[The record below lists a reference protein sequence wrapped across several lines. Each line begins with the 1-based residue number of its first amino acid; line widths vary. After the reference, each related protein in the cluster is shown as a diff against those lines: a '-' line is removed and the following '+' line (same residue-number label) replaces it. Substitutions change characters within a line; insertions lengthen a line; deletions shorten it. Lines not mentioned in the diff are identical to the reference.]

1 MRIQSYYLIINL
13 LLLVGSNKGKETIK
27 ERGQIRFRRIG
38 SLSSNTPEKN
48 KDTSIASTTSEPT
61 LKPELKADEEAIKEK
76 TIPNISKETQSE
88 KIKNAITENIRTV
101 AFKPT
106 IEGVDYEIHY
116 DEKNKWYYID
126 ATNFGL
132 NPAEN
137 LDDTEALNKA
147 LKATNEIKMADP
159 SGTRYTGV
167 AVKLSG
173 IVNIARDRGEID
185 HYEILTYGSGVP
197 MPIRGGEIDGIQ
209 FSYQTNILIEGTTT
223 SENGHKLNGSTG
235 YGFASE
241 SGSYN
246 NGIVFRNNTS
256 TYNYRK
262 GLDIHDGDRILIE
275 NNVSYGDRLLG
286 ISVYNRNFKMEN
298 VIIRNNI
305 ITQDKTNRLAKDDL
319 KVDGKFT
326 HGHDYLQY
334 EAIHLQTNEKSQD
347 LSEMGSV
354 GYFEISNNRIQN
366 LDSSGRTATNQDYN
380 TNAILVRMQEPY
392 LNYVLNIKN
401 NQITGHSANDILKM
415 INSSNDNIK
424 GTSTLSETNKFANGL
439 GYGSGSINISG
450 NKVELDELYGDPNKD
465 LSAITIA
472 ESTINSNVTDQK
484 LRAAQDK
491 FRGSVTFENNDIKI
505 KKTFMSTRPGIIG
518 KQKKMPVISITT
530 NSEAILFK
538 DNNLDFGEVTQTL
551 AKNIATL
558 SPLISLNGNNGT
570 LIQPG
575 LGFNANT
582 SRTPSN
588 LPNTLS
594 RTQPLVFLGND
605 IKISGISYANNIDL
619 PLLVLETSHLV
630 RYTNNN
636 TFTSDSEITASVT
649 DTKTD
654 PLENSIYTSSTERV
668 TPSKEKNSSQF
679 NMGISRIST
688 ASPILLD
695 SKEEVVP
702 YDTVYINDNTIAAGT
717 SFEKTPGREGKN
729 CR

>member
-1 MRIQSYYLIINL
+1 
-13 LLLVGSNKGKETIK
+13 
-27 ERGQIRFRRIG
+27 
-38 SLSSNTPEKN
+38 
-48 KDTSIASTTSEPT
+48 
-61 LKPELKADEEAIKEK
+61 
-76 TIPNISKETQSE
+76 
-88 KIKNAITENIRTV
+88 
-101 AFKPT
+101 
-106 IEGVDYEIHY
+106 
-116 DEKNKWYYID
+116 
-126 ATNFGL
+126 
-132 NPAEN
+132 
-137 LDDTEALNKA
+137 
-147 LKATNEIKMADP
+147 
-159 SGTRYTGV
+159 
-167 AVKLSG
+167 
-173 IVNIARDRGEID
+173 
-185 HYEILTYGSGVP
+185 
-197 MPIRGGEIDGIQ
+197 
-209 FSYQTNILIEGTTT
+209 
-223 SENGHKLNGSTG
+223 
-235 YGFASE
+235 
-241 SGSYN
+241 
-246 NGIVFRNNTS
+246 
-256 TYNYRK
+256 
-262 GLDIHDGDRILIE
+262 
-275 NNVSYGDRLLG
+275 
-286 ISVYNRNFKMEN
+286 
-298 VIIRNNI
+298 
-305 ITQDKTNRLAKDDL
+305 
-319 KVDGKFT
+319 
-326 HGHDYLQY
+326 
-334 EAIHLQTNEKSQD
+334 
-347 LSEMGSV
+347 MGSV

-401 NQITGHSANDILKM
+401 NRITSHSANDILKM

-472 ESTINSNVTDQK
+472 ESTINPNVTDQK

-491 FRGSVTFENNDIKI
+491 FRSSVTFENNDIKI

-518 KQKKMPVISITT
+518 KQKNMPVISITT

-619 PLLVLETSHLV
+619 PLRVLEISHLV

-654 PLENSIYTSSTERV
+654 PLGNSIYTSSTERV
-668 TPSKEKNSSQF
+668 TPSKEKNRSQF
-679 NMGISRIST
+679 NMGISRFST

-717 SFEKTPGREGKN
+717 SFEKTPGREGKKL
-729 CR
+729 

>member
-1 MRIQSYYLIINL
+1 MGPPRSISNLI
-13 LLLVGSNKGKETIK
+13 SNKAPGYTFDNLNLGENNKV
-27 ERGQIRFRRIG
+27 
-38 SLSSNTPEKN
+38 LNSNTHN
-48 KDTSIASTTSEPT
+48 
-61 LKPELKADEEAIKEK
+61 
-76 TIPNISKETQSE
+76 N
-88 KIKNAITENIRTV
+88 RV
-101 AFKPT
+101 A
-106 IEGVDYEIHY
+106 
-116 DEKNKWYYID
+116 
-126 ATNFGL
+126 
-132 NPAEN
+132 
-137 LDDTEALNKA
+137 
-147 LKATNEIKMADP
+147 
-159 SGTRYTGV
+159 
-167 AVKLSG
+167 
-173 IVNIARDRGEID
+173 
-185 HYEILTYGSGVP
+185 
-197 MPIRGGEIDGIQ
+197 GIQ

-241 SGSYN
+241 AGSYN

-518 KQKKMPVISITT
+518 KQKNMPVISITT

-538 DNNLDFGEVTQTL
+538 DNNLDFGQVTQTL

-619 PLLVLETSHLV
+619 PLRVLETSHLV

>member
-1 MRIQSYYLIINL
+1 
-13 LLLVGSNKGKETIK
+13 
-27 ERGQIRFRRIG
+27 
-38 SLSSNTPEKN
+38 
-48 KDTSIASTTSEPT
+48 
-61 LKPELKADEEAIKEK
+61 
-76 TIPNISKETQSE
+76 
-88 KIKNAITENIRTV
+88 
-101 AFKPT
+101 
-106 IEGVDYEIHY
+106 
-116 DEKNKWYYID
+116 
-126 ATNFGL
+126 
-132 NPAEN
+132 
-137 LDDTEALNKA
+137 LNKA

-241 SGSYN
+241 AGSYN

-415 INSSNDNIK
+415 ITEGRK
-424 GTSTLSETNKFANGL
+424 QVHMEWLYLFFANAIYEAGFSFYIFTFL
-439 GYGSGSINISG
+439 LAIA
-450 NKVELDELYGDPNKD
+450 
-465 LSAITIA
+465 AITIKYKA
-472 ESTINSNVTDQK
+472 FTEHAIYPAFAMLLFMYPTLLVSDGGQMRQGMAMAIILFSFRYIKELDGYSKFFCLIILLSGIGIYSYGSALNYFLKFYEKVSSDTIGTFVMCSSLLAFFGTAFLLGK
-484 LRAAQDK
+484 LLKK
-491 FRGSVTFENNDIKI
+491 FKEKSIYKFLIFV
-505 KKTFMSTRPGIIG
+505 GIILMAIILFRVKFGVTPYLLMAFYTMTYEIVRSLGNTIIAQRYKENQG
-518 KQKKMPVISITT
+518 KILGVASAVGSLGTAIGSLLSGYLLNFNPFLPFVVNIIVMFFVLVLILVKKLFIFLMKRRNIYITLISIPT
-530 NSEAILFK
+530 
-538 DNNLDFGEVTQTL
+538 
-551 AKNIATL
+551 
-558 SPLISLNGNNGT
+558 
-570 LIQPG
+570 
-575 LGFNANT
+575 
-582 SRTPSN
+582 
-588 LPNTLS
+588 
-594 RTQPLVFLGND
+594 FL
-605 IKISGISYANNIDL
+605 L
-619 PLLVLETSHLV
+619 LTLLVLTYLVATSGSL
-630 RYTNNN
+630 
-636 TFTSDSEITASVT
+636 
-649 DTKTD
+649 
-654 PLENSIYTSSTERV
+654 SI
-668 TPSKEKNSSQF
+668 F
-679 NMGISRIST
+679 
-688 ASPILLD
+688 L
-695 SKEEVVP
+695 
-702 YDTVYINDNTIAAGT
+702 T
-717 SFEKTPGREGKN
+717 SFFLIFNFIAPIFICRLLPEIAKTVAL
-729 CR
+729 

>member
-1 MRIQSYYLIINL
+1 
-13 LLLVGSNKGKETIK
+13 
-27 ERGQIRFRRIG
+27 
-38 SLSSNTPEKN
+38 
-48 KDTSIASTTSEPT
+48 
-61 LKPELKADEEAIKEK
+61 
-76 TIPNISKETQSE
+76 
-88 KIKNAITENIRTV
+88 
-101 AFKPT
+101 
-106 IEGVDYEIHY
+106 
-116 DEKNKWYYID
+116 
-126 ATNFGL
+126 
-132 NPAEN
+132 
-137 LDDTEALNKA
+137 
-147 LKATNEIKMADP
+147 
-159 SGTRYTGV
+159 
-167 AVKLSG
+167 
-173 IVNIARDRGEID
+173 
-185 HYEILTYGSGVP
+185 
-197 MPIRGGEIDGIQ
+197 
-209 FSYQTNILIEGTTT
+209 
-223 SENGHKLNGSTG
+223 
-235 YGFASE
+235 
-241 SGSYN
+241 
-246 NGIVFRNNTS
+246 
-256 TYNYRK
+256 
-262 GLDIHDGDRILIE
+262 
-275 NNVSYGDRLLG
+275 
-286 ISVYNRNFKMEN
+286 
-298 VIIRNNI
+298 
-305 ITQDKTNRLAKDDL
+305 
-319 KVDGKFT
+319 
-326 HGHDYLQY
+326 
-334 EAIHLQTNEKSQD
+334 
-347 LSEMGSV
+347 MGSV

-401 NQITGHSANDILKM
+401 NRITSHSANDILKM

-424 GTSTLSETNKFANGL
+424 
-439 GYGSGSINISG
+439 GSGSINISG

-472 ESTINSNVTDQK
+472 ESTINPNVTDQK

-491 FRGSVTFENNDIKI
+491 FRSSVTFENNDIKI

-518 KQKKMPVISITT
+518 KQKNMPVISITT

-551 AKNIATL
+551 AKNIAPL

-619 PLLVLETSHLV
+619 PLRVLEISHLV

-654 PLENSIYTSSTERV
+654 PLGNSIYTSSTERV
-668 TPSKEKNSSQF
+668 TPSKEKNRSQF
-679 NMGISRIST
+679 NMGISRFST

-717 SFEKTPGREGKN
+717 SFEKTPGREGKKL
-729 CR
+729 

>member
-1 MRIQSYYLIINL
+1 MALPL
-13 LLLVGSNKGKETIK
+13 KLVHI
-27 ERGQIRFRRIG
+27 
-38 SLSSNTPEKN
+38 
-48 KDTSIASTTSEPT
+48 
-61 LKPELKADEEAIKEK
+61 
-76 TIPNISKETQSE
+76 
-88 KIKNAITENIRTV
+88 
-101 AFKPT
+101 
-106 IEGVDYEIHY
+106 
-116 DEKNKWYYID
+116 
-126 ATNFGL
+126 
-132 NPAEN
+132 
-137 LDDTEALNKA
+137 
-147 LKATNEIKMADP
+147 
-159 SGTRYTGV
+159 
-167 AVKLSG
+167 
-173 IVNIARDRGEID
+173 
-185 HYEILTYGSGVP
+185 
-197 MPIRGGEIDGIQ
+197 
-209 FSYQTNILIEGTTT
+209 
-223 SENGHKLNGSTG
+223 
-235 YGFASE
+235 
-241 SGSYN
+241 
-246 NGIVFRNNTS
+246 IVFRNNTS

-450 NKVELDELYGDPNKD
+450 NKVELKD

-518 KQKKMPVISITT
+518 KQKNMPVISITT

-619 PLLVLETSHLV
+619 PLRVLETSHLV

>member
-1 MRIQSYYLIINL
+1 MNL
-13 LLLVGSNKGKETIK
+13 GENNKV
-27 ERGQIRFRRIG
+27 
-38 SLSSNTPEKN
+38 LNSNTHN
-48 KDTSIASTTSEPT
+48 
-61 LKPELKADEEAIKEK
+61 
-76 TIPNISKETQSE
+76 N
-88 KIKNAITENIRTV
+88 RV
-101 AFKPT
+101 A
-106 IEGVDYEIHY
+106 GV
-116 DEKNKWYYID
+116 
-126 ATNFGL
+126 
-132 NPAEN
+132 
-137 LDDTEALNKA
+137 
-147 LKATNEIKMADP
+147 
-159 SGTRYTGV
+159 
-167 AVKLSG
+167 
-173 IVNIARDRGEID
+173 
-185 HYEILTYGSGVP
+185 
-197 MPIRGGEIDGIQ
+197 Q

-241 SGSYN
+241 AGSYN

-347 LSEMGSV
+347 LSEMRSV

-366 LDSSGRTATNQDYN
+366 LDSSGRTATNQYYN
-380 TNAILVRMQEPY
+380 TNTILVRMQEPY

-401 NQITGHSANDILKM
+401 NRITGHSANDILKM

-472 ESTINSNVTDQK
+472 ESTINPNVTDQK

-518 KQKKMPVISITT
+518 KQKNMPVISITT

-558 SPLISLNGNNGT
+558 FPLISLNGNNGT

-588 LPNTLS
+588 LRNTLS

-619 PLLVLETSHLV
+619 PLRVLETSHLV

-654 PLENSIYTSSTERV
+654 PLGNSIYTSSTERV

-679 NMGISRIST
+679 NMGISRFST

-717 SFEKTPGREGKN
+717 SFEKTPGREGKKL
-729 CR
+729 